1 MGRINDIYFEDPQ
14 LNKFKN
20 QVRDRWNFGKYAV
33 PVVTGG
39 TPTWRAQ
46 PGEMVIQA
54 PASGGRT
61 TFAYIGSAWVVLA
74 TT

>member
-1 MGRINDIYFEDPQ
+1 MGRIDDFELKDPE
-14 LNKFKN
+14 LNEFKN
-20 QVRDRWNFGKYAV
+20 QLRDRWNFGKYAV
-33 PVVTGG
+33 PILTAG

-46 PGEMVIQA
+46 PGEMVILA